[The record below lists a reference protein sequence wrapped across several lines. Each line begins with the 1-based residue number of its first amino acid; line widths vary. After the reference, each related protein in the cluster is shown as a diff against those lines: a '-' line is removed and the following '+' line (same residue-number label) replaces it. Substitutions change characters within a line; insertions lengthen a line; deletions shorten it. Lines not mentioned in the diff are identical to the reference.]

1 MTAAGLPLDQP
12 LPLFPLRSVLF
23 PQGRLGLQ
31 VFEARYLDLI
41 SQCLRE
47 QCAFGVVC
55 LRQGGEVRPGSSGE
69 AEPVQFESLGTL
81 AHLVSVDADQPGV
94 LQVLCEGGARFRY
107 ARARAQADGLWLA
120 EDVRLLDDDPPTSP
134 GADLYPATEA
144 LERALA
150 LLDLQAPGHAPQVRH
165 LDDAGWVA
173 HRWAELLPA
182 PLALRQQWLA
192 QDDPVRRLADVQAF
206 LQAHDLI

>member
-1 MTAAGLPLDQP
+1 MSATGLLLDQP

-23 PQGRLGLQ
+23 PQGRLALQ

-41 SQCLRE
+41 THCLRE

-55 LRQGGEVRPGSSGE
+55 LRQGGEVRSGSGE
-69 AEPVQFESLGTL
+69 AGPVQFESLGTL
-81 AHLVSVDADQPGV
+81 AHLVSVDADQPGL
-94 LQVLCEGGARFRY
+94 LQVLCEGGARFHW
-107 ARARAQADGLWLA
+107 AQARAQADGLWLA
-120 EDVRLLDDDPPTSP
+120 EGVRLLDDDVPTVP
-134 GADLYPATEA
+134 GAGLQPAVDA
-144 LERALA
+144 LQRALA
-150 LLDLQAPGHAPQVRH
+150 LLDLQAPGHAPQPRR

-182 PLALRQQWLA
+182 PLAQRQQWLA
-192 QDDPVRRLADVQAF
+192 QDDPLARLAEVQAY

>member
-1 MTAAGLPLDQP
+1 MSAAGLPLDQA
-12 LPLFPLRSVLF
+12 LPLFPLRSVLY

-55 LRQGGEVRPGSSGE
+55 LRQGGEVRQGGGE
-69 AEPVQFESLGTL
+69 AEPVQFEALGTL
-81 AHLVSVDADQPGV
+81 AHLVSVDADQPGL

-120 EDVRLLDDDPPTSP
+120 EEVRLLDDDPPRPP
-134 GADLYPATEA
+134 GAALTPATEA
-144 LERALA
+144 LARALA
-150 LLDLQAPGHAPQVRH
+150 LLDLQAPGHAPQVRR

-182 PLALRQQWLA
+182 PLAQRQQWLA
-192 QDDPVRRLADVQAF
+192 QDDPLQRLAEVQAF

>member
-1 MTAAGLPLDQP
+1 MSATGLLPGQP
-12 LPLFPLRSVLF
+12 LPLFPLRSVLY

-41 SQCLRE
+41 SHCMRE

-55 LRQGGEVRPGSSGE
+55 LRHGGEVRVDSGD

-81 AHLVSVDADQPGV
+81 AHLVSVDADQPGL
-94 LQVLCEGGARFRY
+94 LQVLCDGGARFRY
-107 ARARAQADGLWLA
+107 AKARAQADGLWLA
-120 EDVRLLDDDPPTSP
+120 EDVHLLPDDVPTAP
-134 GADLYPATEA
+134 GPALSPATEA
-144 LERALA
+144 LQRALA
-150 LLDLQAPGHAPQVRH
+150 LLDLQAPGHAPQLRH

-182 PLALRQQWLA
+182 PLAQRQQWLA
-192 QDDPVRRLADVQAF
+192 QDDPLARLAEVQAF